1 MLTLRCSLSQDF
13 LAANRCVGQYLLAVG
28 EGTAGLGA
36 VTVVAYLER
45 GYSAGFVPTYWA
57 LAQTPL
63 DIIIRVT
70 GFVRYRYRMT
80 KAMTM
85 AQFFE
90 MRYSK
95 KLRIYAGFICWISG
109 VISKCSR
116 SLCAGLLSKPQR
128 RGCTD
133 MGIFPGVG
141 ARFFINFCNLPQ
153 RMVFGSLV
161 YGDGTVTPVAV
172 ESYPVCMI
180 ILLSISYYFTISGG
194 QIAVVVTD
202 FAQGL
207 FTTFTFVAIVLYLMG
222 PKFDWAD
229 AEQAL
234 DLASPPAASL
244 YDPFDI
250 GDAGEFNAFYYFSQ
264 YFGLICEADC
274 FPFAPARWRLF

>member
-1 MLTLRCSLSQDF
+1 MPVSPLGLSSLVLTLRYCSQDF

-109 VISKCSR
+109 VIN
-116 SLCAGLLSKPQR
+116 
-128 RGCTD
+128 

-207 FTTFTFVAIVLYLMG
+207 FTTFTFLAIVLYLMG

-274 FPFAPARWRLF
+274 FLFAPTRWSLF

>member
-1 MLTLRCSLSQDF
+1 
-13 LAANRCVGQYLLAVG
+13 
-28 EGTAGLGA
+28 
-36 VTVVAYLER
+36 
-45 GYSAGFVPTYWA
+45 
-57 LAQTPL
+57 
-63 DIIIRVT
+63 
-70 GFVRYRYRMT
+70 
-80 KAMTM
+80 
-85 AQFFE
+85 
-90 MRYSK
+90 
-95 KLRIYAGFICWISG
+95 
-109 VISKCSR
+109 
-116 SLCAGLLSKPQR
+116 
-128 RGCTD
+128 

-234 DLASPPAASL
+234 DLASPTAASL

-264 YFGLICEADC
+264 YFGLICETDC
-274 FPFAPARWRLF
+274 FHFAPARWRLF